1 MTSNKGLKVT
11 VEKRIIDRGE
21 LSAAGPAGRKRGFYM
36 ADDFQFIKETRKE
49 KPINRKRVLHHTLLT
64 LFLAVIFG
72 TVSCLTFV
80 LLKPRLE
87 QYFSPEE
94 PPQVSFPEPEEPPT
108 VPEPEKKDEEEAK
121 KDPEPVIIEKPAS
134 LDLNQYQAL
143 QSKLYEVGRE
153 ADKFIVAVTNVKN
166 DTDIFDTDY
175 ESTNLGSGVIIAD
188 TGDQLL
194 ILTEKKTIQGAS
206 SIRVT
211 FADETTVKAQ
221 LQKYDGNTGIAVLRV
236 DAEDVLKETK
246 EQIAVATL
254 GSSVGV
260 SLGQMVLAVGSPI
273 GTIHSILSGNITSNR
288 NSISTTDCNYTV
300 FTTDMVGTGDGSG
313 ALINMNGEII
323 GFVLQ
328 DYNLQKEQTTLTA
341 VSISELKGV
350 IELLSNDKAVPY
362 LGMRISTVTEEI
374 SEDYAMPLGVY
385 VRDVAIDSPAMEA
398 GFQSGDVITAI
409 NGEEVLTA
417 EDYEK
422 LILTLNEEEHVR
434 IDCQRQSVEGYIS
447 LEIDAT
453 VGVLK

>member
-1 MTSNKGLKVT
+1 
-11 VEKRIIDRGE
+11 
-21 LSAAGPAGRKRGFYM
+21 M

-64 LFLAVIFG
+64 LFLAVLFG
-72 TVSCLTFV
+72 GVSCLTFV

-94 PPQVSFPEPEEPPT
+94 PPQVSFPEPEGPEE
-108 VPEPEKKDEEEAK
+108 PEPNKSEPEEPDGDDKE
-121 KDPEPVIIEKPAS
+121 PEPVIIEKPAPM
-134 LDLNQYQAL
+134 DLGQYQAL
-143 QSKLYEVGRE
+143 QNKLYEVGRE
-153 ADKFIVAVTNVKN
+153 ADKFIVSVTNVKN
-166 DTDIFDTDY
+166 DTDIFNTVY
-175 ESTNLGSGVIIAD
+175 ESTGVGSGVIIAD
-188 TGDQLL
+188 TGGELL

-211 FADETTVKAQ
+211 FVDGATVRAE
-221 LQKYDGNTGIAVLRV
+221 LQKYDGNTGIAVVRV
-236 DAEDVLKETK
+236 NAQDVSKETK

-260 SLGQMVLAVGSPI
+260 SQGQMVLAVGSPI
-273 GTIHSILSGNITSNR
+273 GTVHSILSGNITSNK
-288 NSISTTDCNYTV
+288 NSISTMDCNYTV
-300 FTTDMVGTGDGSG
+300 FTTDMVGTADGSG
-313 ALINMNGEII
+313 ALINTNGEII

-350 IELLSNDKAVPY
+350 IELLSNDRPVPY
-362 LGMRISTVTEEI
+362 LGMRISSVTEEI
-374 SEDYAMPLGVY
+374 SEDYDIPAGVY

-409 NGEEVLTA
+409 DGEAVETA

-422 LILTLNEEEHVR
+422 LLLALNAEDIVH
-434 IDCQRQSVEGYIS
+434 IDCLRQSVEGYIS
-447 LEIDAT
+447 LDIDVT
-453 VGVLK
+453 VGILK